1 MIKFT
6 KSDAGRNSYGF
17 FDERNDCGVRA
28 LATVTGS
35 SYGDAHIFWE
45 ELGRNKG
52 SGVSVDWLDD
62 YLVKNNNTV
71 FGYKVTKTAFPFTKL
86 QTHEWSHEEK
96 KYIKH
101 TKRVN
106 VKTFIEQHP
115 TGKYIII
122 THNHAKAIVNS
133 EIIDHD
139 FGVYSE
145 IRYVY
150 EFAQ

>member
-6 KSDAGRNSYGF
+6 KSDAGRNSHGF
-17 FDERNDCGVRA
+17 TNERNDCGVRA

-35 SYGDAHIFWE
+35 SYVEAHGFWE
-45 ELGRNKG
+45 KLGRDNG
-52 SGVSVDWLDD
+52 RGVDVYWLDN
-62 YLVKNNNTV
+62 YLRNNNGIV
-71 FGYKVTKTAFPFTKL
+71 LGHKVVKTSFPFTHHE
-86 QTHEWSHEEK
+86 THKWDTSSNSWV
-96 KYIKH
+96 KH
-101 TKRVN
+101 TKRMN
-106 VKTFIEQHP
+106 VKRFIEQNP

-145 IRYVY
+145 VRYVY
-150 EFAQ
+150 EFK